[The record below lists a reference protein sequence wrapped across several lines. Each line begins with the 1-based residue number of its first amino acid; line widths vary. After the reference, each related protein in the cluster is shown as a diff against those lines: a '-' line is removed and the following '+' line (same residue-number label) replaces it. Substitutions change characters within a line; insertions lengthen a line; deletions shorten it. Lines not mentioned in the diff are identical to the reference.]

1 MNSVAG
7 TRQLIRLALRR
18 DRVLLP
24 VCAALFALTATG
36 TASATIKVYPTDD
49 SVAHAAR
56 SMNATPALVALYGRV
71 YDEHSLGAISV
82 LKMTGF
88 GALGV
93 AVFSVLIVIRH
104 TRTDEDSGRLELL
117 SAFPN
122 PETNELYLRY
132 RVQR

>member
-49 SVAHAAR
+49 SVAQAAR

-71 YDEHSLGAISV
+71 YDEHSLVVRLRFDLVQGGSAASDLGDDV
-82 LKMTGF
+82 LGGGF
-88 GALGV
+88 PDEWFGV
-93 AVFSVLIVIRH
+93 GVPVFGPGGDGLAEVGDAGKH
-104 TRTDEDSGRLELL
+104 
-117 SAFPN
+117 AAA
-122 PETNELYLRY
+122 
-132 RVQR
+132 